1 MKTSNLGVTAAIGF
15 CMILT
20 SCSTGSNLRKFDD
33 ENIEKEIPKE
43 VAEKFEVKD
52 VAPMVPASKKLET
65 KMKTPVKKPEKTVVV
80 SKKTQSASG
89 ARAIESSP
97 NRRVDPMP
105 FQVGEKL
112 QYDVRFVGVT
122 AATFSTEVLP
132 EKVVNDRKVYQIRG
146 HAKTLSLFELVYRAN
161 DIVDSFVDTEG
172 LYSHRYTMNI
182 DESKQSRKVLELYD
196 YDKKRSYYW
205 NRIDHVDRGFS
216 EQKEEFDIKLWA
228 QDPLS
233 YLFYIR
239 TATLPKAPG
248 EKFKIPVI
256 LDGKQWESVLNF
268 ERKETVSVGSKRF
281 DANVYHMENYLN
293 GELKN
298 KDNTIWIS
306 NDQNRYLL
314 RVEAKVRVG
323 SFAVALDRIL

>member
-1 MKTSNLGVTAAIGF
+1 MKTSNLGVMSAIGF
-15 CMILT
+15 CLILT
-20 SCSTGSNLRKFDD
+20 SCSTGINLRKFDD
-33 ENIEKEIPKE
+33 KNIEKEIPKE

-52 VAPMVPASKKLET
+52 VAPPA
-65 KMKTPVKKPEKTVVV
+65 PAP
-80 SKKTQSASG
+80 KKTESTVAAKILVAPVVKPKTSKRSAVTK
-89 ARAIESSP
+89 AIESSP
-97 NRRVDPMP
+97 NRRIDPMP

-146 HAKTLSLFELVYRAN
+146 HAKTLSLFEFVYRAD
-161 DIVDSFVDTEG
+161 DIVDTFVDTEG
-172 LYSHRYTMNI
+172 VYSHRYTMNI

-196 YDKKRSYYW
+196 YDRKKSYYW
-205 NRIDHVDRGFS
+205 NRIDHIDRGFS

-239 TATLPKAPG
+239 TAPLPKGPG

-256 LDGKQWESVLNF
+256 LDGKQWESILNF
-268 ERKETVSVGSKRF
+268 ERKDTVSVGSKRF
-281 DANVYHMENYLN
+281 DANVYHMENFLN

-314 RVEAKVRVG
+314 RVETKVRVG